1 MAGRLH
7 RNRCLG
13 IPVRARAVGM
23 GDPLQLSRPARQCAK
38 ARKVPLE
45 VADFFQAERIECT
58 QSGCHSCAQ
67 LLPCKWRVPI
77 EGTDNAALMLATL
90 AVLRESVRI
99 LRARLRSFC
108 CRPRARAGV
117 AAAAGAHHR
126 ALCRGRQRR
135 ADALARLT
143 AQRLSDAFGRQFVVE
158 NRVGGNGIIAAE
170 AVAHAPADG
179 HTLLWGVLPPLAIQ
193 PALGKVPYDSLKDF
207 APISVVATNPF
218 VLVVNKDLPVKT
230 VAEFIA
236 WVRAQPAKPSYAEG
250 AVGSVT
256 HLAMALFLHRAGI
269 AMTNVSYRGNSP
281 ALTDIVAGHLPT
293 MFSNLSDAL
302 PHLASGAIRALAVS
316 SDKRSPQL
324 PEVPH
329 RCRVR
334 LPRVQRDHLEWSGR
348 AGRNAEADHRPARC
362 RNRPRRQG
370 SSIRRA
376 PCEPGRRSPRRY
388 ARRVR
393 GAHCR

>member
-1 MAGRLH
+1 MRRLGS
-7 RNRCLG
+7 L
-13 IPVRARAVGM
+13 
-23 GDPLQLSRPARQCAK
+23 LSRPCASLF
-38 ARKVPLE
+38 ASCVLACALF
-45 VADFFQAERIECT
+45 VA
-58 QSGCHSCAQ
+58 G
-67 LLPCKWRVPI
+67 
-77 EGTDNAALMLATL
+77 LAHGQEWPQ
-90 AVLRESVRI
+90 RPVRI
-99 LRARLRSFC
+99 IG
-108 CRPRARAGV
+108 PY
-117 AAAAGAHHR
+117 AAG
-126 ALCRGRQRR
+126 GN
-135 ADALARLT
+135 ADVLARLT

-256 HLAMALFLHRAGI
+256 HLAMALFLHRADI

-281 ALTDIVAGHLPT
+281 ALTDLVAGHLPT

-324 PEVPH
+324 PEVRTVAESGFPGFN
-329 RCRVR
+329 VITWNGLVAPAGTPKPIIDR
-334 LPRVQRDHLEWSGR
+334 LAAEIAR
-348 AGRNAEADHRPARC
+348 AVKDPAFVARLASLGADPLGDTPDEFAARIAADLDLWAQAVVAAGIK
-362 RNRPRRQG
+362 RQ
-370 SSIRRA
+370 
-376 PCEPGRRSPRRY
+376 PTQP
-388 ARRVR
+388 
-393 GAHCR
+393 

>member
-1 MAGRLH
+1 MRRLGS
-7 RNRCLG
+7 L
-13 IPVRARAVGM
+13 
-23 GDPLQLSRPARQCAK
+23 LSRPCASLF
-38 ARKVPLE
+38 ASCVLACALF
-45 VADFFQAERIECT
+45 VA
-58 QSGCHSCAQ
+58 G
-67 LLPCKWRVPI
+67 
-77 EGTDNAALMLATL
+77 LAHGQEWPQ
-90 AVLRESVRI
+90 RPVRI
-99 LRARLRSFC
+99 IG
-108 CRPRARAGV
+108 PY
-117 AAAAGAHHR
+117 AAG
-126 ALCRGRQRR
+126 GN
-135 ADALARLT
+135 ADVLARLT

-179 HTLLWGVLPPLAIQ
+179 YTLLWGVLPPLAIQ
-193 PALGKVPYDSLKDF
+193 PALSKVSYDSLKDF

-236 WVRAQPAKPSYAEG
+236 WVRAQPTKPSYAEG

-269 AMTNVSYRGNSP
+269 AMTNVSYRGNAP

-324 PEVPH
+324 PEVRTVAESGFPGFN
-329 RCRVR
+329 VITWNGLVAPAGTPKPIIDR
-334 LPRVQRDHLEWSGR
+334 LAAEIAR
-348 AGRNAEADHRPARC
+348 AVKDPAFVARLASLGADPLGDTPDEFAARIAADLDLWAQAVVAAGIK
-362 RNRPRRQG
+362 RQ
-370 SSIRRA
+370 
-376 PCEPGRRSPRRY
+376 PTQP
-388 ARRVR
+388 
-393 GAHCR
+393 

>member
-1 MAGRLH
+1 MRRLGS
-7 RNRCLG
+7 L
-13 IPVRARAVGM
+13 
-23 GDPLQLSRPARQCAK
+23 LSRPFASLFASCVLACA
-38 ARKVPLE
+38 LF
-45 VADFFQAERIECT
+45 VA
-58 QSGCHSCAQ
+58 G
-67 LLPCKWRVPI
+67 
-77 EGTDNAALMLATL
+77 LAHGQEWPQ
-90 AVLRESVRI
+90 RPVRI
-99 LRARLRSFC
+99 IG
-108 CRPRARAGV
+108 PY
-117 AAAAGAHHR
+117 AAG
-126 ALCRGRQRR
+126 GN
-135 ADALARLT
+135 ADVLARLT

-269 AMTNVSYRGNSP
+269 AMTNVSYRGNAP
-281 ALTDIVAGHLPT
+281 ALTDIVAGHLPA

-324 PEVPH
+324 PEVRTVAESGFPGFN
-329 RCRVR
+329 VITWNGLVAPAGTPKPIIDR
-334 LPRVQRDHLEWSGR
+334 LAAEIAR
-348 AGRNAEADHRPARC
+348 AVKDPAFVARLASLGADPLGDTPDEFAARIAADLDLWAQAVVAAGIK
-362 RNRPRRQG
+362 RQ
-370 SSIRRA
+370 
-376 PCEPGRRSPRRY
+376 PTQP
-388 ARRVR
+388 
-393 GAHCR
+393 

>member
-1 MAGRLH
+1 MRRLGS
-7 RNRCLG
+7 L
-13 IPVRARAVGM
+13 
-23 GDPLQLSRPARQCAK
+23 LSRPCASLF
-38 ARKVPLE
+38 ASCVLACALF
-45 VADFFQAERIECT
+45 VA
-58 QSGCHSCAQ
+58 G
-67 LLPCKWRVPI
+67 
-77 EGTDNAALMLATL
+77 LAHGQEWPQ
-90 AVLRESVRI
+90 RPVRI
-99 LRARLRSFC
+99 IG
-108 CRPRARAGV
+108 PY
-117 AAAAGAHHR
+117 AAG
-126 ALCRGRQRR
+126 GN
-135 ADALARLT
+135 ADVLARLT

-324 PEVPH
+324 PEVRTVAESGFPGFN
-329 RCRVR
+329 VITWNGLVAPAGTPKPIIDR
-334 LPRVQRDHLEWSGR
+334 LAAEIAR
-348 AGRNAEADHRPARC
+348 AVKDPAFVARLASLGADPLGDTPDEFAARIAADLDLWAQAVVAAGIK
-362 RNRPRRQG
+362 RQ
-370 SSIRRA
+370 
-376 PCEPGRRSPRRY
+376 PTQP
-388 ARRVR
+388 
-393 GAHCR
+393 